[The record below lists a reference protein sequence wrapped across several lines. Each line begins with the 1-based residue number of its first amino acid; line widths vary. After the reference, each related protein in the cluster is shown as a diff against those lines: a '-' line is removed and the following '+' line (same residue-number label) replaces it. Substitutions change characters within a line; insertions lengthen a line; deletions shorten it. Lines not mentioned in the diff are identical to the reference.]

1 MKKKQRNNKMQV
13 LKKRLIN
20 VFLLA
25 ALLAAV
31 LLIINMFS
39 FPVLAEQDAFKVDN
53 VLLKLSIK
61 QEDSVSKTIKI
72 TNTADSRQDFS
83 ISSDLDLV
91 SFQDKEFSLDAGES
105 KTIELQLT
113 AQAEAGVYTGTLL
126 ISSNLQ
132 TIKIPII
139 LEIETKEVLFDINL
153 NIPPEYYNVQAG
165 EQIIIETNVF
175 NLENLGLKTIE
186 MSYLVRDF
194 QGNTIFSEQENLV
207 VENNMLTTKIISLPE
222 NTEKGEYVLIVMA
235 KYSDSV
241 GTSSYFFR
249 ISKKRASNFVEENMQ
264 TIMILFIIIIIVVIA
279 FVVYSIKQRDKLF
292 LELQKQQKGQLNQ
305 HIEKVEAKKKTA
317 LKKAKKPSEKK
328 KIRRRFERIKKVV
341 ARKVKKKHREQRRE
355 FKKLKKKKRKTEMQ
369 KKLQEWKK
377 QGVNINEF
385 VIQTSKIKPKDLQKQ
400 TKQFKKEGYKI

>member
-1 MKKKQRNNKMQV
+1 MQV

-25 ALLAAV
+25 AFLAAI
-31 LLIINMFS
+31 LLIINIFS
-39 FPVLAEQDAFKVDN
+39 FPVLAEEDAFKVDN

-132 TIKIPII
+132 TIEIPII

-264 TIMILFIIIIIVVIA
+264 TIMILFMIIIIVVIA

-305 HIEKVEAKKKTA
+305 HIEKVEAKKENA